1 MFRRLAIL
9 WAVVLA
15 CGVFVSAAAVD
26 PKQTYDRSSNALYNL
41 DFNTAEKGYETLT
54 REYPDNPDYWNAL
67 ASAIWLKITFKQQKL
82 NLESFSQATT
92 FGTEESSDD
101 VAPAEEKRFRSAV
114 ATAIAKADALL
125 KKNPKDIHAMYEKGV
140 ATGTL
145 ASFEGTVKRAYGTAI
160 SDAKASKKVQQ
171 EVLKLDPTFDDA
183 RMSVGSYDYIAAV
196 APAVVRLLLSV
207 WGLGSPGKDAGIQEL
222 ETAAAKGKT
231 VSTDAKMILSV
242 VYSKEQRYDDALR
255 VMSQLYAEYP
265 RNFLFELSL
274 ASTYSKMTRFGDAR
288 HIYEQVLTKIQSK
301 KDGYDQ
307 IRPERVYYLLGN
319 DDIRAEQFDK
329 AIADFSGVTAGKNA
343 TPDEKAG
350 SYLWIGKI
358 FDSKRDRV
366 RAVEQYTAAASLN
379 CSAKLKAEALQYKRR
394 PFGEDD
400 KAHR

>member
-1 MFRRLAIL
+1 
-9 WAVVLA
+9 
-15 CGVFVSAAAVD
+15 
-26 PKQTYDRSSNALYNL
+26 
-41 DFNTAEKGYETLT
+41 
-54 REYPDNPDYWNAL
+54 
-67 ASAIWLKITFKQQKL
+67 
-82 NLESFSQATT
+82 
-92 FGTEESSDD
+92 
-101 VAPAEEKRFRSAV
+101 
-114 ATAIAKADALL
+114 
-125 KKNPKDIHAMYEKGV
+125 
-140 ATGTL
+140 
-145 ASFEGTVKRAYGTAI
+145 
-160 SDAKASKKVQQ
+160 
-171 EVLKLDPTFDDA
+171 
-183 RMSVGSYDYIAAV
+183 
-196 APAVVRLLLSV
+196 
-207 WGLGSPGKDAGIQEL
+207 
-222 ETAAAKGKT
+222 

-329 AIADFSGVTAGKNA
+329 AITDFSGVTAGKNA